1 MVYRGYEIKKV
12 KAINKKTK
20 ELVTAYQSVGKAVR
34 SITKAQQ
41 NIDLYRLTNV
51 KSVDCK

>member
-1 MVYRGYEIKKV
+1 MLYRGYKIKKV

-20 ELVTAYQSVGKAVR
+20 EPMIAYMSVGKIV
-34 SITKAQQ
+34 SDITKAKQ

-51 KSVDCK
+51 KNIDCK

>member
-1 MVYRGYEIKKV
+1 MMYRGYKIEKV

-20 ELVTAYQSVGKAVR
+20 ELVTAYQSVGKIVG

-41 NIDLYRLTNV
+41 NIDLYRLVNV
-51 KSVDCK
+51 KSIDCE